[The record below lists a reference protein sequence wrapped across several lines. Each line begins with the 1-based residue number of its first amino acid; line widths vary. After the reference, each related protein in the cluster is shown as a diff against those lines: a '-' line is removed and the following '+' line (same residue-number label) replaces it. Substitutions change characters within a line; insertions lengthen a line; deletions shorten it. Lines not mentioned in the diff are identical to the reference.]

1 MKQSQLRQL
10 IRECINE
17 INIETPSSRVEWSK
31 KYKLPHGMDATWV
44 DNFRPVG
51 HSELNSI
58 LQKYPINKGFQFGVF
73 ALVKIPHIDESLTW
87 LIPDIYFYPDDF
99 NIVDG
104 IENART
110 SFKEFWDKAF
120 NDPDRTWW
128 DRIEDNIQYYFDV
141 GQDGPA
147 LSAEQLE
154 DITIKYINVFAP
166 LF

>member
-31 KYKLPHGMDATWV
+31 KYKLPHGMWPEATWV
-44 DNFRPVG
+44 DSFRPVG

-58 LQKYPINKGFQFGVF
+58 LQKHNEFEFGAF
-73 ALVKIPHIDESLTW
+73 ALVKIPYIDESLTW

-104 IENART
+104 IENVRT
-110 SFKEFWDKAF
+110 LFKEFWDKAF
-120 NDPDRTWW
+120 NDPDRTWG
-128 DRIEDNIQYYFDV
+128 DRVIEMIQYYFD
-141 GQDGPA
+141 GDQAP

-154 DITIKYINVFAP
+154 DISVKYINVFSPA
-166 LF
+166 